1 MTRYGGNTKKIVFY
15 DTDKRHADL
24 KIRLQNDDI
33 SQNDFFR
40 SLVTGYIMGDERVV
54 EFLNEWRLENKKQS
68 KAKVGISQ
76 KSREKANKR
85 KESLLWTMPPLKTS
99 LLYSKNTDLICK

>member
-1 MTRYGGNTKKIVFY
+1 MRYGENMKKIVFY

-40 SLVTGYIMGDERVV
+40 SLITGYVMGDQRIV
-54 EFLNEWRLENKKQS
+54 EYLNEWRLENKKQS

-76 KSREKANKR
+76 KTREKGEEIKR
-85 KESLLWTMPPLKTS
+85 KFALDDDTVENIFDILEKHRP
-99 LLYSKNTDLICK
+99 DL

>member
-68 KAKVGISQ
+68 KSGYLTKVQG
-76 KSREKANKR
+76 KRRTNEKKVCLGR
-85 KESLLWTMPPLKTS
+85 
-99 LLYSKNTDLICK
+99 

>member
-76 KSREKANKR
+76 KSREKGEQTKR
-85 KESLLWTMPPLKTS
+85 KFALDDATVENIFAILEKHRP
-99 LLYSKNTDLICK
+99 DL